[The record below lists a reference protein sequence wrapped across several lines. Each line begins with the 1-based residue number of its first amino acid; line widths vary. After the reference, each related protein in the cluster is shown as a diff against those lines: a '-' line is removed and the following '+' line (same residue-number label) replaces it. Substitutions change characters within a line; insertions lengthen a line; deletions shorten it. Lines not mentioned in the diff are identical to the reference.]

1 MDENYNTI
9 KAELLKTGKLFEDEE
24 YPAKQSSIFYK
35 QDGSW
40 KENVEWRRPHV
51 STQLHVHY
59 STACLM

>member
-1 MDENYNTI
+1 MDENYSTI

-40 KENVEWRRPHV
+40 KENVEW
-51 STQLHVHY
+51 
-59 STACLM
+59 